1 MYDSL
6 QCLASCGA
14 AFSKNAKEEQ
24 MAEAFLYELVLIE
37 PKRLFESVGVA
48 ASLEITATTGASDKV
63 AQAIVPGLEIL
74 FAFLSSNK
82 PDILGVD
89 DKRRWIVAEIKDGG
103 LGLEDVY
110 QAKKY
115 KELFSAPFG
124 FLVTAAPIPTRLRR
138 LCEVRHSILRSSD
151 DYCAFLVLAQFDPG
165 RRNFVDWFPDNP
177 FNQPAYY
184 FH

>member
-1 MYDSL
+1 
-6 QCLASCGA
+6 
-14 AFSKNAKEEQ
+14 
-24 MAEAFLYELVLIE
+24 MAEAFLYEPVLIE
-37 PKRLFESVGVA
+37 LKRLFESVGVA

-138 LCEVRHSILRSSD
+138 LCESTPFDSTIFRRLLRVSGPRAVRSGAAELCRLVPRQSI
-151 DYCAFLVLAQFDPG
+151 
-165 RRNFVDWFPDNP
+165 
-177 FNQPAYY
+177 
-184 FH
+184 